1 MYKDEFSFPNWLGS
15 QHYIAHTYTATDA
28 LDCVVT
34 ENGRKII
41 KSGAVFP
48 SNDGDAIGIAFNR
61 VDVTDGAKAIA
72 IMVEGYVYEER
83 LPILPVSAARAVMPE
98 IKYMDYNPTE
108 VRATKLEITTAPT
121 KTAYGATEEFD
132 PTGAKLK
139 LTFSDASTL
148 TVEPADFEENHI
160 SYAPL
165 GELDGALKIT
175 FTYTLGKVVQTAE
188 QVITATGA

>member
-83 LPILPVSAARAVMPE
+83 LPILPVQAAKLVMPE

-108 VRATKLEITTAPT
+108 VRATKLQITTAPT
-121 KTAYGATEEFD
+121 KVTYSKGDEFD

-148 TVEPADFEENHI
+148 TVEPDDFAENHI
-160 SYAPL
+160 SYTPD
-165 GELDGALKIT
+165 GELDAETKVT
-175 FTYTLGKVVQTAE
+175 FIYELGKVKLTKDQA
-188 QVITATGA
+188 ITVS

>member
-1 MYKDEFSFPNWLGS
+1 MYKNEFSFPNWLGS

-48 SNDGDAIGIAFNR
+48 KNDSTAIGIAFNR

-108 VRATKLEITTAPT
+108 VRATKIEIKTAPT
-121 KTAYGATEEFD
+121 KVTYTAGEKVALAGTVIEI
-132 PTGAKLK
+132 
-139 LTFSDASTL
+139 TFSDGSSVE
-148 TVEPADFEENHI
+148 VEPADFAENHI
-160 SYAPL
+160 SYAPT
-165 GELDGALKIT
+165 GALKTTDVKIT
-175 FTYTLGKVVQTAE
+175 FTYTLGKVVQTDE
-188 QVITATGA
+188 QTITVS